1 LSEPP
6 TEVPDS
12 IGKLNVGPTAEIAW
26 NRPSGAMVQS
36 KSCQALVMIS
46 SKARRGVWHDSIFTR
61 GKDLDVIEFT
71 DSIRANTLLQ
81 DVGSTVRSKSLG
93 YYE

>member
-1 LSEPP
+1 
-6 TEVPDS
+6 
-12 IGKLNVGPTAEIAW
+12 
-26 NRPSGAMVQS
+26 
-36 KSCQALVMIS
+36 MIS
-46 SKARRGVWHDSIFTR
+46 SKARRGVWHDPIFTR